1 VRREKVLALDYGTR
15 NIGLAESDELGI
27 TVRPLPSF
35 PNRGRRDLVARLRSH
50 LASVAVDRVVV
61 GLPRNMDGTEGH
73 AAARVRSLIGAL
85 ERDLGLPV
93 TGVDERLSTVEA
105 TEIWRTLPE
114 RQQRGYRTVDSIA
127 AALIL
132 ERFLGGE

>member
-1 VRREKVLALDYGTR
+1 VRREKVLAVDYGTR

-27 TVRPLPSF
+27 TIRPLPSF
-35 PNRGRRDLVARLRSH
+35 PNRGRRDLVARLRSR
-50 LASVAVDRVVV
+50 LASAAVDRVVV
-61 GLPRNMDGTEGH
+61 GLPRNMDGTEGP

-93 TGVDERLSTVEA
+93 TGVDERLTTVEA
-105 TEIWRTLPE
+105 TEIWRSLPH
-114 RQQRGYRTVDSIA
+114 RQQRGYRTVDSLA

>member
-15 NIGLAESDELGI
+15 NIGLAESDELGV
-27 TVRPLPSF
+27 TVRPLPSL
-35 PNRGRRDLVARLRSH
+35 PNRGRRDLVSRLRSR
-50 LASVAVDRVVV
+50 LSSAAVDRVVV
-61 GLPRNMDGTEGH
+61 GLPRNMDGTEGA

-105 TEIWRTLPE
+105 TEIWRTLSL
-114 RQQRGYRTVDSIA
+114 RKQRGYRTVDSLA

-132 ERFLGGE
+132 ERCLAGE